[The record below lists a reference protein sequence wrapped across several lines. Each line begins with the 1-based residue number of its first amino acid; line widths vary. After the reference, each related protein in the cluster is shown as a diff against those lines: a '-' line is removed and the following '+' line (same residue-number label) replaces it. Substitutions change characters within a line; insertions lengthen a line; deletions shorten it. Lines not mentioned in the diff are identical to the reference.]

1 MTQEPVTRNVPPPQE
16 ATHNPAPVVQGEFAE
31 VVPANF
37 PQGGTAPSPFTEVV
51 EVDEVV
57 VPFTG
62 HPVVEVDEP
71 TDEIYEGVVTA
82 DAGPGPASEP
92 LVPAW
97 SMRSRGAAV
106 PAAVPAD
113 VAPTKTTTPSTVFP
127 EPPDNGGVVA
137 VLDAESTEPGAG

>member
-51 EVDEVV
+51 
-57 VPFTG
+57 
-62 HPVVEVDEP
+62 
-71 TDEIYEGVVTA
+71 
-82 DAGPGPASEP
+82 
-92 LVPAW
+92 
-97 SMRSRGAAV
+97 
-106 PAAVPAD
+106 D
-113 VAPTKTTTPSTVFP
+113 VAPTETTTPAMFP

>member
-1 MTQEPVTRNVPPPQE
+1 MTPILDLNVPPPQE

-51 EVDEVV
+51 EVGEVV

-82 DAGPGPASEP
+82 DAGPGPAGEP

-106 PAAVPAD
+106 PAD
-113 VAPTKTTTPSTVFP
+113 VAPTETTTPAMFP

>member
-1 MTQEPVTRNVPPPQE
+1 MSDTPQE
-16 ATHNPAPVVQGEFAE
+16 ARTNPAPVVQGEFAE

-51 EVDEVV
+51 EVV

-106 PAAVPAD
+106 PAD
-113 VAPTKTTTPSTVFP
+113 VAPTETTTPSTVFP

>member
-1 MTQEPVTRNVPPPQE
+1 MTPILDLNVPPPQE

-51 EVDEVV
+51 EVGEVV

-62 HPVVEVDEP
+62 HPVVEVD
-71 TDEIYEGVVTA
+71 
-82 DAGPGPASEP
+82 
-92 LVPAW
+92 VPAD
-97 SMRSRGAAV
+97 
-106 PAAVPAD
+106 VPAD
-113 VAPTKTTTPSTVFP
+113 VAPTETTTPAMFP